1 MDIKYNEIL
10 GAFVN
15 TANDEK
21 VTQAELL
28 EWAAENPM
36 PLDEPKKQDPKMLN
50 ELIESLTVKQTPD
63 STSVEEGV
71 EIITEKV
78 QNSHMAEIDKSLP
91 NTKTEIEIPGED
103 VIVEEQQAIVER
115 QQAGEPEIEMN
126 DDGGATINFD
136 PSAVNHF

>member
-28 EWAAENPM
+28 QWAKENPM
-36 PLDEPKKQDPKMLN
+36 PLDEPKKSNPQMLN
-50 ELIESLTVKQTPD
+50 EVIESLTVNKTPD

-71 EIITEKV
+71 ETITEKV
-78 QNSHMAEIDKSLP
+78 
-91 NTKTEIEIPGED
+91 
-103 VIVEEQQAIVER
+103 
-115 QQAGEPEIEMN
+115 
-126 DDGGATINFD
+126 
-136 PSAVNHF
+136 

>member
-1 MDIKYNEIL
+1 MDIKYNEII

-36 PLDEPKKQDPKMLN
+36 PLDEPKKQDPQMLN
-50 ELIESLTVKQTPD
+50 EVIESLTVKQTPD

-71 EIITEKV
+71 KSITEKV
-78 QNSHMAEIDKSLP
+78 
-91 NTKTEIEIPGED
+91 
-103 VIVEEQQAIVER
+103 
-115 QQAGEPEIEMN
+115 
-126 DDGGATINFD
+126 
-136 PSAVNHF
+136 